1 MTITVS
7 GRFIGRSTELG
18 RLLAAME
25 GAGQG
30 QPAMVLLAGD
40 AGVGKTRLLVELADR
55 ARERGVQVLIGGC
68 LEVGDVGLP
77 YVPIV
82 AALRG
87 FAAEAGNDELLVRA
101 AKGLAGLGSLLPELA
116 DQPTTPASIE
126 KGLEQLQ
133 LFDAVGSLL
142 VRLSEHAPVVLILE
156 DLHWAD
162 SSTRELVAFLHQT
175 LRVGRVLLVA
185 SYRSDE
191 LHRSHPLRPWLAELI
206 RRSEVEHLEL
216 APFNRSELAER
227 LAAIRGT
234 RLPSGA
240 VERIFSRS
248 QGSPFY
254 AEELLAAGADEADIR
269 LPSTLADV
277 LLVRVETLSQPA
289 QWLLHVI
296 AVAGRVSHRMLVD
309 ATGWS
314 ESELED
320 SLGEAITARIL
331 VVDADSDTYTFRHAL
346 LQEAVYGDLLPGERT
361 RLHTTYARLLAAGGP
376 AAELAYHCL
385 ACHDLEGALAAH
397 VQAAVDATAVSAP
410 GEAFRHLIHA
420 LELWERIPDQT
431 ISAGLDRVDLLLRA
445 AEAANRSGESRRAVT
460 LARDAVD
467 AIDPDTAPLRAAF
480 AYERLGHYLLDE
492 YRLDT
497 SMEEML
503 QACRRAVDLVPK
515 DPPTPLRARVT
526 VGLAEALFPARRH
539 AEASRW
545 CHEAL
550 EVARA
555 TDSGDIEAYA
565 LIALGMAEFHG
576 DVDTARARLRDARA
590 RAIGVHN
597 RPLELRAR
605 HYLGAL
611 ELELGNLD
619 AACAALTDAF
629 ELAKRSGLSWSAV
642 GVDTRVIRYVAHYAA
657 GDWDEAERLAASID
671 DRGPRVGELSVVS
684 LYVEVGRGQPAAV
697 DRLRWLA
704 MLRYDDD
711 VWVAY
716 VAGACEADLACWQG
730 DLDRARALVQST
742 LARVER
748 AGERW
753 LLLDIWPAALGLAVE
768 ADRAEQARTGGDKS
782 GFTEARMLGAN
793 LLDQA
798 RAAVRR
804 APALGRRVGPEALAW
819 LARAEAEWTRLEGH
833 SDPEAWRAA
842 VDAFSYGYVYEVAR
856 CQRRLAEALLAVGD
870 RKQAAVAAGAAY
882 QTALRLQAEPLRKAL
897 EALARR
903 GRLVLGAS
911 TPTAKRPAGLTPRE
925 LQVLRLLIE
934 GRSNRQIAERLFI
947 SGKTSSVHV
956 TSVLA
961 KLGVHSRLEAV
972 ARARQLGLDRPVEDS
987 DHDQRSQQ
995 VGRS

>member
-7 GRFIGRSTELG
+7 GGFVGRSTELG
-18 RLLAAME
+18 RLLAAMAR
-25 GAGQG
+25 AGQG

-55 ARERGVQVLIGGC
+55 ARERGMQVLIGGC

-87 FAAEAGNDELLVRA
+87 FAAEAGNDELLVGA
-101 AKGLAGLGSLLPELA
+101 AKGLPGLGSLLPELA
-116 DQPTTPASIE
+116 GQPTTPASMD

-142 VRLSEHAPVVLILE
+142 VRLSEHASVMLILE

-191 LHRSHPLRPWLAELI
+191 LHRSHPLRPWLAESI

-216 APFNRSELAER
+216 APLNRSELAER
-227 LAAIRGT
+227 LAAIRGARVPT
-234 RLPSGA
+234 GA
-240 VERIFSRS
+240 LERIFSRS
-248 QGSPFY
+248 QGNPFY
-254 AEELLAAGADEADIR
+254 AEELLAAGADKADIR

-277 LLVRVETLSQPA
+277 LLVRVEMLSQPA
-289 QWLLHVI
+289 QWLLRVI

-314 ESELED
+314 EAELEE
-320 SLGEAITARIL
+320 SLREAITARIL
-331 VVDADSDTYTFRHAL
+331 VVDGDTYAFRHAL

-361 RLHTTYARLLAAGGP
+361 RLHASYARLLAADGP

-385 ACHDLEGALAAH
+385 ACHDLKGALAAH

-410 GEAFRHLIHA
+410 AEAFRHLIHT
-420 LELWERIPDQT
+420 LELWERIPDQA
-431 ISAGLDRVDLLLRA
+431 ISVGLERVNLL
-445 AEAANRSGESRRAVT
+445 
-460 LARDAVD
+460 
-467 AIDPDTAPLRAAF
+467 LRAAF

-539 AEASRW
+539 AEARRW

-565 LIALGMAEFHG
+565 LIALGMAALHHG
-576 DVDTARARLRDARA
+576 DVDTTRALLRDART
-590 RAIGVHN
+590 RATEVRN

-605 HYLGAL
+605 HYLGAF

-619 AACAALTDAF
+619 AACATLTDAL

-642 GVDTRVIRYVAHYAA
+642 GVDTRVLRYIAYYAA
-657 GDWDEAERLAASID
+657 GDWDEAEQFAVSIE
-671 DRGPRVGELSVVS
+671 DRSPRVGELSVVS

-704 MLRYDDD
+704 TLRYDDD
-711 VWVAY
+711 LWVAY
-716 VAGACEADLACWQG
+716 VARGCEADLACWQG
-730 DLDRARALVQST
+730 ELDRARALVQSA

-753 LLLDIWPAALGLAVE
+753 LLLGIWPAALGLAVE

-782 GFTEARMLGAN
+782 GLREARMLGAD

-804 APALGRRVGPEALAW
+804 APALDRRVGPEALAW
-819 LARAEAEWTRLEGH
+819 LAKAEAEWTRLEGH
-833 SDPEAWRAA
+833 SDPGAWRTA

-856 CQRRLAEALLAVGD
+856 CQRRLAEALLGVSD
-870 RKQAAVAAGAAY
+870 REQATSMARAALHTAERLGADPLKG
-882 QTALRLQAEPLRKAL
+882 ALQR
-897 EALARR
+897 LARR
-903 GRLVLGAS
+903 GRLALGV
-911 TPTAKRPAGLTPRE
+911 TMPIETRRAGLTPRE
-925 LQVLRLLIE
+925 LEVLRLLVE
-934 GRSNRQIAERLFI
+934 GRSNRQIAEQLFI
-947 SGKTSSVHV
+947 SGSTAGVHV
-956 TSVLA
+956 TNILA
-961 KLGVHSRLEAV
+961 KLGVHSRLEAA
-972 ARARQLGLDRPVEDS
+972 ARARQLGLDHR
-987 DHDQRSQQ
+987 
-995 VGRS
+995 

>member
-7 GRFIGRSTELG
+7 GGFIGRSTELD

-25 GAGQG
+25 RAGRG

-68 LEVGDVGLP
+68 LELGDVGLP

-82 AALRG
+82 AALHG
-87 FAAEAGNDELLVRA
+87 FAAEAGNDELLVGA
-101 AKGLAGLGSLLPELA
+101 AKGLAGLGPLLPELA
-116 DQPTTPASIE
+116 DQPTTPAFTD
-126 KGLEQLQ
+126 KGLGQLQ

-234 RLPSGA
+234 RLPMGA

-289 QWLLHVI
+289 QWLLRVI
-296 AVAGRVSHRMLVD
+296 AVAGRVSHRMLID

-314 ESELED
+314 GAELED
-320 SLGEAITARIL
+320 SLREAITARIL
-331 VVDADSDTYTFRHAL
+331 VIDADSDTYAFRHAL

-361 RLHTTYARLLAAGGP
+361 RLHATYARLLAAGGP

-410 GEAFRHLIHA
+410 SEAFRHLIHA
-420 LELWERIPDQT
+420 LDLLERIPDQA

-467 AIDPDTAPLRAAF
+467 AIDPDTDPLRAAF

-492 YRLDT
+492 YKLDS
-497 SMEEML
+497 SMEEIL

-515 DPPTPLRARVT
+515 DPPTPLRARVM
-526 VGLAEALFPARRH
+526 VGLAEALFPARQH
-539 AEASRW
+539 AEARRW

-550 EVARA
+550 KVARA
-555 TDSGDIEAYA
+555 TDSGDIEAYV
-565 LIALGMAEFHG
+565 LIALGMAEFHHG
-576 DVDTARARLRDARA
+576 DVDTARALLRDARA
-590 RAIGVHN
+590 RATGVRN

-619 AACAALTDAF
+619 AACVVLTDAF

-642 GVDTRVIRYVAHYAA
+642 GIDTRGTRYVAHYAA
-657 GDWDEAERLAASID
+657 GDWDEAERFAVSIE

-704 MLRYDDD
+704 TLSYDDD

-716 VAGACEADLACWQG
+716 VAGGCEADLACWQG

-742 LARVER
+742 LARLER
-748 AGERW
+748 AGEKW
-753 LLLDIWPAALGLAVE
+753 LLLGIWPAALGLAVE
-768 ADRAEQARTGGDKS
+768 ADRAEQARTDGDKP
-782 GFTEARMLGAN
+782 GLTEARMVGAD
-793 LLDQA
+793 LLDRA

-819 LARAEAEWTRLEGH
+819 LAKAEAEWTRLEGH

-856 CQRRLAEALLAVGD
+856 CQWRLAEALLGVGD
-870 RKQAAVAAGAAY
+870 REQATPIARAAL
-882 QTALRLQAEPLRKAL
+882 QTAQRLGAEPLKGAL
-897 EALARR
+897 QRLARR
-903 GRLVLGAS
+903 GRLALGVTMPS
-911 TPTAKRPAGLTPRE
+911 ETSPAGLTPRE
-925 LQVLRLLIE
+925 LEVLRLLVE
-934 GRSNRQIAERLFI
+934 GRSNRQIAEQLFI
-947 SGKTSSVHV
+947 TGSTAGVHV
-956 TSVLA
+956 TNILA
-961 KLGVHSRLEAV
+961 KLGVHSRLEAA
-972 ARARQLGLDRPVEDS
+972 ARARQLGLDR
-987 DHDQRSQQ
+987 R
-995 VGRS
+995 